1 MNNLSSAVGAPPI
14 AFPGDAIMTF
24 PVELGPSVRVP
35 LARCAQL
42 QVNFVSLS
50 LAYITHCVQLVL
62 AVHWYCVDLPH
73 RHNHGRCTSLAYI
86 VQAVMQEYR

>member
-1 MNNLSSAVGAPPI
+1 MPHCQISSPIDPLQNADDGMNNLSSAVGAPPI

-42 QVNFVSLS
+42 QVNFVSLYLLCTTGLS
-50 LAYITHCVQLVL
+50 CSLVL
-62 AVHWYCVDLPH
+62 CRL
-73 RHNHGRCTSLAYI
+73 TSST
-86 VQAVMQEYR
+86 